1 MGFSLPFGKKR
12 KMQKLIENYFSP
24 KKLNITQ
31 FCKELDINRGTY
43 YNYLDNYHVEIDQAI
58 SKVKRDLRL
67 KSLRQ
72 LSNKL
77 DKKCTDKAVEI
88 GLKMSGDLQDNIKIN
103 GFQIVIRDQT
113 DEDFEDAGN
122 LKDDE

>member
-1 MGFSLPFGKKR
+1 MNNFVIDKDIFVT
-12 KMQKLIENYFSP
+12 KLIENYFSP